1 MCQSQRALFGLISFV
16 YFLLKEN
23 GEEAEEEEEEK
34 NIKVLFGSD

>member
-23 GEEAEEEEEEK
+23 GEEAEEEEEK